1 MLVVLG
7 VPALRADHF
16 FRSFLSFTPGL
27 LDVSV
32 RYQRSVKTAAGI
44 AAQAVSLSVQ
54 IHRAAG
60 LQAAAR

>member
-1 MLVVLG
+1 MLDVA
-7 VPALRADHF
+7 ALRAGHF
-16 FRSFLSFTPGL
+16 FPSFLPFIPGL

-32 RYQRSVKTAAGI
+32 RYQRSVKTAARVT
-44 AAQAVSLSVQ
+44 AQAVSLSVQ

>member
-1 MLVVLG
+1 MLY

-16 FRSFLSFTPGL
+16 FPSFLSFNPGL

-32 RYQRSVKTAAGI
+32 RYQRSMKTAAGVT
-44 AAQAVSLSVQ
+44 AQAVSLSVQ